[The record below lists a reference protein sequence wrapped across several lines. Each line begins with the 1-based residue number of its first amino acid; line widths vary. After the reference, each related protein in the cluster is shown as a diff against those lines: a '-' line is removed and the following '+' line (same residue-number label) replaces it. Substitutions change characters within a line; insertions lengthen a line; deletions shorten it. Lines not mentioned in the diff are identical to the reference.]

1 MTSHTDIRT
10 SSVELA
16 RAESTTLKYELDIFL
31 RDIQPRAFRILQI
44 ALRDEQTAMDLL
56 QDAMLA
62 FVKRYAK
69 RPAEER
75 TPLFYRI
82 VQNRL
87 RDYFRQQRV
96 RNRWVT
102 TFTDFYKSN
111 NSDGNYYPESVSN
124 DLNSDQSLDVQNK
137 MLYIDRVLGRL
148 ALRQQQTFLLRAW
161 EGLTEQQ
168 TAHAL
173 GIGVG
178 SVKTHYSRARHALQ
192 AALDVFDGNVTESI
206 DGTVRGDQS

>member
-16 RAESTTLKYELDIFL
+16 RAESTALKYELDTFL
-31 RDIQPRAFRILQI
+31 RDTQPRAFRMLQI
-44 ALRDEQTAMDLL
+44 ALRDEQTALDLL

-75 TPLFYRI
+75 APLFYRI

-87 RDYFRQQRV
+87 RDFFRQQRV
-96 RNRWVT
+96 RHRWVT
-102 TFTDFYKSN
+102 TFADFYKN
-111 NSDGNYYPESVSN
+111 NKSEDDYHLEAISN
-124 DLNSDQSLDVQNK
+124 DLSSDQSLDVQNK
-137 MLYIDRVLGRL
+137 MLYIDRVLSRL

-168 TAHAL
+168 TAQAL
-173 GIGVG
+173 GISVG

-206 DGTVRGDQS
+206 DGTVRGDQ